1 MQIMPRVDFRAWLFC
16 PDISSDSS
24 SWHKMAQ
31 AHMMS
36 RWAKECIKDSSRE
49 QRWPQLKQHRSV
61 SSCCRQRWSWFTQT
75 RLKTIQMHLQE
86 DDAGGERWLQWI
98 TVNEARKRKVLNNG
112 QFPSLDWI
120 VCATDGQP
128 RQSGPRLQGV
138 VNLSPKGKRM
148 PIRIRN
154 LEPLGS
160 LCADDLQN
168 TESWSCHGS
177 SPGSLP

>member
-1 MQIMPRVDFRAWLFC
+1 MV
-16 PDISSDSS
+16 
-24 SWHKMAQ
+24 
-31 AHMMS
+31 
-36 RWAKECIKDSSRE
+36 
-49 QRWPQLKQHRSV
+49 
-61 SSCCRQRWSWFTQT
+61 
-75 RLKTIQMHLQE
+75 
-86 DDAGGERWLQWI
+86 
-98 TVNEARKRKVLNNG
+98 TVNYSERGQKKKILNNG

-168 TESWSCHGS
+168 TES
-177 SPGSLP
+177 